1 MPTTIITGAGDK
13 PTMSNGADGRA
24 SAMPHPLR
32 LLKPKLMRMIAV
44 AASTTPTKSI
54 CTSGRPWSGLSLKL
68 STNTRA
74 ETAIRMPKTGR
85 QPM

>member
-1 MPTTIITGAGDK
+1 MPTTIIAGAGDS

-24 SAMPHPLR
+24 SARPHPLR

-44 AASTTPTKSI
+44 AASSTPTKSI
-54 CTSGRPWSGLSLKL
+54 CTSGRPWSGSSLKL

-74 ETAIRMPKTGR
+74 DTTIRMPNTGR
-85 QPM
+85 HPM